1 MTQPAIKNLKA
12 LESNLADQEE
22 MIENLTRFLVQEHL
36 LYLQNL
42 EEATVLEIPRGPG
55 WLEISKIPG
64 LVLTLLENSR

>member
-1 MTQPAIKNLKA
+1 M
-12 LESNLADQEE
+12 ADQEE

-36 LYLQNL
+36 LYLPNL
-42 EEATVLEIPRGPG
+42 EEATVLEIQRGQG